1 MGILRTIK
9 SDYEMYEN
17 ETLDCFVAIQRDDCK
32 EIKAYNKKNKGQKS
46 KPSQKIKG
54 FKFVMDEEFESL
66 KIDFSKELQFEIRNL
81 AKVKG

>member
-17 ETLDCFVAIQRDDCK
+17 SALECFVAIQRDDCK
-32 EIKAYNKKNKGQKS
+32 EIKAFNKKNKGQKN

-66 KIDFSKELQFEIRNL
+66 KIDFTTEHQFEIRDL